1 MADTVF
7 CLEITDEVITGV
19 LVDKR
24 AKATVVVGCAHVGIH
39 GMSLEEGIEQVCRQA
54 GFKGGVCRLALGAEF
69 FSFRNLALPFSD
81 RKKIAQALP
90 FELENFSVS
99 EVDGLAT
106 DFLISEKGPEGSKI
120 VAATI
125 EKELLADLLATL
137 AEAGVDPESIEVGGV
152 RIALRLADLL
162 SEDCVLLD
170 IRDSLAEL
178 IIVSNGGVVLIR
190 SLHFDSTAREN
201 GNQFQGLGLLVKQT
215 LLVSRLVDLEKKEF
229 TLCLIGEEIEQ
240 SKVAAQL
247 SSQLAVKVKNYQLS
261 DQSLIRIDP
270 SVVRA
275 YRFRQMDLVLALAL
289 KLKVKNRTFNFRT
302 GEFKRKKS
310 MPELRTIFLRAGVPL
325 LLLLTFVISYFA
337 YDYKKLGDQYEVY
350 RQQVVQ
356 VFNETLPE
364 VKRVVNP
371 VQQLQVRINEIRK
384 TYSGREGGTG
394 HSVLALLTEIS
405 ARIPVSY
412 PVIVKRMVADSDTIR
427 IKAVTKDFNTVDNV
441 QKELEKSSYFQTV
454 TISSANQ
461 SPKGEEVSFELK
473 LELLQ

>member
-7 CLEITDEVITGV
+7 CLEITDEVVTGV

-39 GMSLEEGIEQVCRQA
+39 NISLEDGIVQVCQQA
-54 GFKGGVCRLALGAEF
+54 GFKGGVCHLALGAEF
-69 FSFRNLALPFSD
+69 FSFRNISLPFSD

-90 FELENFSVS
+90 FELENFSAL
-99 EVDGLAT
+99 EVDSLTT
-106 DFLISEKGPEGSKI
+106 DFLISETGPDGAQI

-125 EKELLADLLATL
+125 EKEFLADLLSTL
-137 AEAGVDPESIEVGGV
+137 EKTGIDPDTIEVGGV
-152 RIALRLADLL
+152 RIALRLADMLK
-162 SEDCVLLD
+162 EDCVLLD
-170 IRDSLAEL
+170 IRGSLAEL
-178 IIVSNGGVVLIR
+178 IIVSNGGIVLIR
-190 SLHFDSTAREN
+190 SLQFDYKAREI
-201 GNQFQGLGLLVKQT
+201 GKQFKELGLLVKQT
-215 LLVSRLVDLEKKEF
+215 LLASRIIDLEKKNF
-229 TLCLIGEEIEQ
+229 TLCLIGDETEQ
-240 SKVAAQL
+240 TEVAAQL
-247 SSQLAVKVKNYQLS
+247 SSQLAVEVKNYQLS
-261 DQSLIRIDP
+261 DQRFIKIDS

-289 KLKVKNRTFNFRT
+289 KLKVKNRTFNFRQ
-302 GEFKRKKS
+302 GEFKRRRS
-310 MPELRTIFLRAGVPL
+310 TPEIRTILLRAGIPAL
-325 LLLLTFVISYFA
+325 LLIVFVIAYLG
-337 YDYKKLGDQYEVY
+337 YDYKKLGDQYESY
-350 RQQVVQ
+350 KQQVVE

-371 VQQLQVRINEIRK
+371 VQQLQVRINEISK

-394 HSVLALLTEIS
+394 YSVLALLTEIS
-405 ARIPVSY
+405 ARIPASY
-412 PVIVKRMVADSDTIR
+412 PVVVKRMVADSDTIR

-461 SPKGEEVSFELK
+461 SPKGEAVNFELK